1 MQSILRGLP
10 DSSLAPS
17 VANVNPIPVK
27 KRVFFLGG
35 VGMKKKIKV
44 DFIIK
49 KPDCLL
55 RVASILSLR

>member
-27 KRVFFLGG
+27 KRVFLGG
-35 VGMKKKIKV
+35 GMIKKIKV

-49 KPDCLL
+49 KPDYLL
-55 RVASILSLR
+55 RVTSILKIE

>member
-27 KRVFFLGG
+27 KRVFLGG

-49 KPDCLL
+49 KPDYLV
-55 RVASILSLR
+55 RVASILKIE

>member
-27 KRVFFLGG
+27 KRVFLGG